1 MRISCVLAA
10 RELNPD
16 HVDLVV
22 FPEGVCMDEINGVH
36 STHPDAVVAGAVVEN
51 GYSRGVLQH
60 RGLNQI
66 DYRKVESD
74 GRTKGTANIHQN
86 PVYELGDVCIGVII
100 CMDVN
105 HMEFF
110 HSVIWKIQSSQAMLK
125 ILCVPADMG
134 AEWFEGNS
142 LAFPQNFKGI
152 HVIVCNNNSR
162 NHQGHRRKSFITD
175 THGLKI
181 VVQNEIEPI
190 HAVLY

>member
-16 HVDLVV
+16 PVDLVV
-22 FPEGVCMDEINGVH
+22 FPEGVCVDEISEAH
-36 STHPDAVVAGAVVEN
+36 SSHPDALIAGAVVEN
-51 GYSRGVLQH
+51 GYSRGVLLH

-74 GRTKGTANIHQN
+74 GRTEGAANIHQN
-86 PVYELGDVCIGVII
+86 PVHELGDVCIGVII

-105 HMEFF
+105 HGDFF
-110 HSVIWKIQSSQAMLK
+110 HSVARKIKSSLATLK

-134 AEWFEGNS
+134 GEWFPGNS
-142 LAFPQNFKGI
+142 LMHPQNFDGI
-152 HVIVCNNNSR
+152 HVIMCNNNTP
-162 NHQGHRRKSFITD
+162 NHQGHRCKSFVTD

-181 VVQNEIEPI
+181 VVQKEIEPI
-190 HAVLY
+190 YADL